1 MSGKLY
7 KTLLAALA
15 GIFFVGVSFTQRE
28 LVREREALGLTGYT
42 TELKGAPPVLMLT
55 TVALGG
61 FRGLISNA
69 LWIRANDLQ
78 DQDKFLEMSQLAD
91 WITQLEPHFT
101 QVWLVGAVKKGYK
114 DYIEFR

>member
-7 KTLLAALA
+7 KTLLAALV
-15 GIFFVGVSFTQRE
+15 GVLFVGVSFTQRE
-28 LVREREALGLTGYT
+28 LVREREALGLIGYT
-42 TELKGAPPVLMLT
+42 TELKGAPPVLILT

-78 DQDKFLEMSQLAD
+78 DQDKFFEMAQLAD
-91 WITQLEPHFT
+91 WITKLEPHFT
-101 QVWLVGAVKKGYK
+101 QVWLVEA
-114 DYIEFR
+114 